1 MTVITME
8 RKMNQ
13 LGEVYMELIDR
24 KKLAKLMVIQGVSQ
38 RDVAQAAG
46 WKAHSYVGRLLRG
59 EVKNLEI
66 EPAVRIAAFFGVGV
80 DDLFLT
86 RTTRNAGRDAHAT
99 RPGGATADPVR
110 RHHRIAS

>member
-1 MTVITME
+1 MTVITMD
-8 RKMNQ
+8 RTMNR

-24 KKLAKLMVIQGVSQ
+24 KKLAKLMVIQGVSH

-46 WKAHSYVGRLLRG
+46 WRAHSYVGRLLRG

-66 EPAVRIAAFFGVGV
+66 EPAVRIAAFLGVGV

-86 RTTRNAGRDAHAT
+86 RTTRNAGREAQVTRSQSSTTGDART
-99 RPGGATADPVR
+99 R
-110 RHHRIAS
+110 HRVAS